1 MRALLTLLLAIIPLS
16 VLGQADVDLSGASA
30 ARPGDENLTCDQL
43 RTEMMAQRQQVDV
56 RGLVE
61 QQRAAA
67 LAIAASEQQSQA
79 AQSEETEQREPESAA
94 ADDQAE
100 PAADG
105 NRRGGGLLR
114 GAAGAG
120 GGGFGFGRGR
130 GRGDN
135 ADEAV
140 PAREEQAAREPA
152 PVEQNQAPSF
162 GAGPPGMA
170 RGFRLMELAQAKKC
184 AFLDE
189 GAPPRAPR

>member
-1 MRALLTLLLAIIPLS
+1 MRALLTLSLAIVTFS
-16 VLGQADVDLSGASA
+16 VLGQDSSGASA

-56 RGLVE
+56 RGVVE

-67 LAIAASEQQSQA
+67 LAIAASEAQNQA
-79 AQSEETEQREPESAA
+79 AESEQTEQRESDA
-94 ADDQAE
+94 ADDPAE

-120 GGGFGFGRGR
+120 GFGRGR

-135 ADEAV
+135 ADEAP
-140 PAREEQAAREPA
+140 PAQEQPAAREPA
-152 PVEQNQAPSF
+152 AVEQSQAPSF